1 MEDRN
6 ELLAHGNVWKTLFK
20 LSLPIILSQLINV
33 LYNIVDRIYIGQGI
47 SQEAFSGVGIAF
59 PIIIIVTS
67 FAGLFGMG
75 GAPLASIKLG
85 EGNKEEARKIMN
97 NSFSSLIYSGLLL
110 TAIVTI
116 FTNPILYLFGANEL
130 IIKYAYDYLFV
141 YSIGSVFVMLAVG
154 MNSYIT
160 AQGYTKTAMFSV
172 VIGAVLNIILDPI
185 MIYVFKLGVKGA
197 AIATVISQAV
207 SAIYVVSFLSSKHS
221 GLRLDYSKFG
231 RINPKTLFAIMGL
244 GVSPFIMQ
252 STEAAVQIVFN
263 KGIGA
268 NTTPEQAIVY
278 LALMTS
284 LISLMQFVMLPM
296 QGLVQGAQPL
306 ISYNYG
312 AYNIPR
318 VKESVKKMFILT
330 VGYSFFCFLLIELL
344 PSQLVSIFNSSPELM
359 EIAPRLTRIFYIG
372 FSVMGIQIACQ
383 NTFLA
388 LGQSVVSL
396 ILALLR
402 KVVLLIPIALIL
414 PHFIGVDGV
423 FIAEAI
429 ADCLA
434 VLATAITF
442 ACMIGKIL
450 KKREKAS

>member
-6 ELLAHGNVWKTLFK
+6 ELLAKGSVWKTLFK
-20 LSLPIILSQLINV
+20 LSLPIIISQLINV

-85 EGNKEEARKIMN
+85 EKNKEEAQKIMN
-97 NSFSSLIYSGLLL
+97 NSFNSLIYVGLLL
-110 TAIVTI
+110 TLIVTI
-116 FTNPILYLFGANEL
+116 FTTPILHLFGANSL
-130 IIKYAYDYLFV
+130 IINYAYDYLFI
-141 YSIGSVFVMLAVG
+141 YSLGSVSVMLAVG

-160 AQGYTKTAMFSV
+160 AQGYTKTAMLSV
-172 VIGAVLNIILDPI
+172 IIGAILNIILDPI
-185 MIYVFKLGVKGA
+185 MIYGFHLGVKGA
-197 AIATVISQAV
+197 AIATVISQTV
-207 SAIYVVSFLSSKHS
+207 SAIYVVLFLSSKKS

-231 RINPKTLFAIMGL
+231 RINVKTLFAIMAL

-268 NTTPEQAIVY
+268 YTSEADSVVY

-284 LISLMQFVMLPM
+284 LLSLMQFIMLPM

-306 ISYNYG
+306 LSYNYG
-312 AYNIPR
+312 ANNIPR
-318 VKESVKKMFILT
+318 VKESFKKLFILT
-330 VGYSFFCFLLIELL
+330 VGFSFMCFLLIELI
-344 PSQLVSIFNSSPELM
+344 PSQLVSIFNKSDELM
-359 EIAPRLTRIFYIG
+359 VIAPKLTRIFFLG
-372 FSVMGIQIACQ
+372 FSIMGIQMACQ

-402 KVVLLIPIALIL
+402 KVVLLIPLALIL
-414 PHFIGVDGV
+414 PHFMGVNGV

-434 VLATAITF
+434 VLVTSITF
-442 ACMIGKIL
+442 LCLIKKIL
-450 KKREKAS
+450 NKRAKTS

>member
-6 ELLAHGNVWKTLFK
+6 QLLAKGNVWKTLLK
-20 LSLPIILSQLINV
+20 LSLPIIISQLINV

-67 FAGLFGMG
+67 FAALFGMG
-75 GAPLASIKLG
+75 GAPLASIKIG
-85 EGNKEEARKIMN
+85 EGNENEAKKIMN
-97 NSFSSLIYSGLLL
+97 NSFNALIYAGIIL
-110 TAIVTI
+110 TLIVTI
-116 FTNPILYLFGANEL
+116 FTTPILDLFGANSL
-130 IIKYAYDYLFV
+130 IIDYAYDYLFV
-141 YSIGSVFVMLAVG
+141 YSLGSVSVMLAVG
-154 MNSYIT
+154 MNAYIT

-172 VIGAVLNIILDPI
+172 VIGAILNIALDPL
-185 MIYVFKLGVKGA
+185 MIYSLHLGVKGA
-197 AIATVISQAV
+197 AIATVISQTV
-207 SAIYVVSFLSSKHS
+207 SAIYVVAFLSSKKS
-221 GLRLDYSKFG
+221 NLRLDYKKFG
-231 RINPKTLFAIMGL
+231 RINYKTLLGIMAL

-268 NTTPEQAIVY
+268 YTTETESVVY

-284 LISLMQFVMLPM
+284 LLSLMQFVMLPM
-296 QGLVQGAQPL
+296 QGLVQGSQPL

-312 AYNIPR
+312 ANNIPR
-318 VKESVKKMFILT
+318 VKESFKKMFILT
-330 VGYSFFCFLLIELL
+330 FAYSFFCFLIIELL
-344 PSQLVSIFNSSPELM
+344 PCQLVSIFNSSEELM
-359 EIAPRLTRIFYIG
+359 KIAPKLTRIFFIG
-372 FSVMGIQIACQ
+372 FSVMGVQIACQ

-402 KVVLLIPIALIL
+402 KVVLLIPLALIL
-414 PHFIGVDGV
+414 PHFMGVNGV
-423 FIAEAI
+423 FFAEAI

-434 VLATAITF
+434 VLVTAITF
-442 ACMIGKIL
+442 MCLIGKIL
-450 KKREKAS
+450 NKRQKTS